1 VSYEKELRK
10 KALESAVGIV
20 GDPQRGYRAG
30 LFFDGMPLAAVGP
43 ARAGLEE
50 AEQDAQSFEKALA
63 IVVEHMVQEVRHRA
77 KCDCT
82 EKDATSCASAHFK
95 SRGVHPNIA
104 AAIALGAPCPCPLCH
119 VRGGGGA

>member
-1 VSYEKELRK
+1 VSYEDKLLK
-10 KALESAVGIV
+10 KALEGAVGIV

-43 ARAGLEE
+43 ARGKYQE
-50 AEQDAQSFEKALA
+50 AEDDAQSFEKALA
-63 IVVEHMVQEVRHRA
+63 IVVQHVVQDVHARP

-95 SRGVHPNIA
+95 SRGVHPNVA
-104 AAIALGAPCPCPLCH
+104 AALARGAPCPCPLCH
-119 VRGGGGA
+119 WRGGGAA